1 MIVELLNKE
10 YSTYDAFSWK
20 DPRDLVRGGL
30 QLLGWMIFLWIEW
43 YLFRSLDK
51 KIMAYS
57 GYGSFDFLVLFISLS
72 LLASSL
78 FLAILARRVFFGKE
92 DRCLLF
98 ALPIDEFQII
108 FAKVLYI
115 WFKEVG
121 INTLLCL
128 PLIILYGSS
137 HGLQAPYYVLSIFYG
152 LFESLALIGPVCLL
166 ALGMEKVHLLLKNK
180 EWLQLLLASA
190 LCVGLCF
197 AYQTILR
204 LFLTVLVNAEIGG
217 VFSPAFLDLLH
228 GLVIYLCPAYS
239 LLALGAGEGDVLI
252 NLGVLFGLIILS
264 LFFVFALLSHL
275 YTRMISNESTSR
287 IVLKKEPTLRLES
300 PFAALI
306 KKECIL
312 LFRDSSYTFA
322 FSALLVMEPFLS
334 YVVLSSLE
342 SVLFYNLKAVL
353 AYFPWLS
360 EATSLLILLLFNGA
374 ISASAAASFEREQRT
389 LALLKSEP
397 LPAKTILLSKICVPA
412 FFSFLAF
419 LLSDATAFG
428 GGLIDGMEFAL
439 VLILGTLLI
448 LLENFA
454 GLKENIASLEGRSAQ
469 NGVIAPFF
477 GVLLPLLDFLVMG
490 GLSLLSL
497 PKYGIALVLIG
508 VAFLTLLPY
517 GIHGLRPYE
526 KAFAELE
533 ARS

>member
-1 MIVELLNKE
+1 M
-10 YSTYDAFSWK
+10 A
-20 DPRDLVRGGL
+20 
-30 QLLGWMIFLWIEW
+30 FLWIEW
-43 YLFRSLDK
+43 YLFVSLDR

-57 GYGSFDFLVLFISLS
+57 GYGSFDFLVLLISLS
-72 LLASSL
+72 LLASSI
-78 FLAILARRVFFGKE
+78 FLAVLARRVFFDKE
-92 DRCLLF
+92 DSRLLF

-128 PLIILYGSS
+128 PIIILYGSS

-166 ALGMEKVHLLLKNK
+166 ALLMERIHLLLKDK
-180 EWLQLLLASA
+180 EWLQLLLASG

-197 AYQTILR
+197 AYQQVLR

-217 VFSPAFLDLLH
+217 IFSPEFLDFLH
-228 GLVIYLCPAYS
+228 QFVLYLCPAYS

-252 NLGVLFGLIILS
+252 NLGVLFGTIVLS

-287 IVLKKEPTLRLES
+287 IARKKEPNLRLQS

-334 YVVLSSLE
+334 YVVLSSLQ
-342 SVLFYNLKAVL
+342 SVLFYNLKALL

-360 EATSLLILLLFNGA
+360 EATSILILLLFNGA

-389 LALLKSEP
+389 LGLLKSEP
-397 LPAKTILLSKICVPA
+397 LPAKTILLSKILVPA
-412 FFSFLAF
+412 FFSLIAF
-419 LLSDATAFG
+419 LLSDLTALFG
-428 GGLIDGMEFAL
+428 SLIDGVDFGVSL
-439 VLILGTLLI
+439 VLGILLI

-454 GLKENIASLEGRSAQ
+454 GLKENIASLEGQSAQ

-477 GVLLPLLDFLVMG
+477 GVGLPLLDF
-490 GLSLLSL
+490 
-497 PKYGIALVLIG
+497 VLIG
-508 VAFLTLLPY
+508 VFALLDLPRYAIALILIAVAFLGLLPY
-517 GIHGLRPYE
+517 CVHGLKPYE